1 MTNLTKYNHPSKI
14 QIIIDIYSQRNRLSH
29 WSSFR
34 TIIWLCSDVLYR
46 THVKYETAS
55 PWCKFQHTEEYELSS
70 LDETTYAGNLQITI
84 RNGVVSVSGIESH
97 ETNTVYDMSAHI
109 VYHRAIGSI
118 GHLTPVTYIATVD
131 KKTAKFTLW

>member
-1 MTNLTKYNHPSKI
+1 MSYIELTLNMKQPVPGAN
-14 QIIIDIYSQRNRLSH
+14 
-29 WSSFR
+29 SS
-34 TIIWLCSDVLYR
+34 TP
-46 THVKYETAS
+46 K
-55 PWCKFQHTEEYELSS
+55 EYELSS

-131 KKTAKFTLW
+131 KKTAKFTL